1 MELRRTLLTALAL
14 VAFNAAFSQNYKQ
27 LWVKA
32 TVAMEKDLPKTAL
45 KELRG
50 IYSVASKHNNT
61 GEMLKAAV
69 CALQMPQDIS
79 PDSAKAEIKK
89 NDIILLIGGG
99 HRLPDAAEQSLHSQQ
114 HQIQNR
120 R

>member
-69 CALQMPQDIS
+69 CALQMQQDIS
-79 PDSAKAEIKK
+79 PDSAKAEIK
-89 NDIILLIGGG
+89 
-99 HRLPDAAEQSLHSQQ
+99 R
-114 HQIQNR
+114 
-120 R
+120 